1 MRTRK
6 TNSRIADNI
15 KEDNILKLEKL
26 QKMLN
31 ARQISDSDY
40 EFWRKVYLGKK
51 MPERETGYVRSKR
64 SKRK

>member
-40 EFWRKVYLGKK
+40 EFWRKVYLGKE

-64 SKRK
+64 